1 MLTTSKASAVC
12 RIERGGAR
20 PAHIH
25 HPCIPAGVIGMQVGA
40 EHDIDLFRLRT
51 PLQDGRYIDARIIRS
66 QEDNNDPH
74 MYALRMSFPFARECK
89 RDAASFERRSV
100 VFLRITS
107 ASARRVA

>member
-74 MYALRMSFPFARECK
+74 MYAFADVISFRPRMQA
-89 RDAASFERRSV
+89 RRSV
-100 VFLRITS
+100 VRTT
-107 ASARRVA
+107 